1 MVSHSSAS
9 TESASSNDTVR
20 PFNALQVAILE
31 KVVKYINKDK
41 KGGKPGAPKPEELI
55 FDTVERS
62 SSIPLPSGSDDDE

>member
-1 MVSHSSAS
+1 MVKLRKGDGIRDILAK
-9 TESASSNDTVR
+9 TQR
-20 PFNALQVAILE
+20 QVAILE